1 MVKLA
6 GNGGIAF
13 GSILN
18 AKQLA
23 VMADYIGE
31 GDELELT
38 TSQQLYIEVV
48 ERKVAGMTDRFKA
61 AEKYSEHGKRRE
73 PFFKFVHYFE
83 ENNLKIE
90 LVDPHQVKC

>member
-1 MVKLA
+1 M
-6 GNGGIAF
+6 
-13 GSILN
+13 
-18 AKQLA
+18 
-23 VMADYIGE
+23 GE

-73 PFFKFVHYFE
+73 SFFKFVHYF
-83 ENNLKIE
+83 
-90 LVDPHQVKC
+90 